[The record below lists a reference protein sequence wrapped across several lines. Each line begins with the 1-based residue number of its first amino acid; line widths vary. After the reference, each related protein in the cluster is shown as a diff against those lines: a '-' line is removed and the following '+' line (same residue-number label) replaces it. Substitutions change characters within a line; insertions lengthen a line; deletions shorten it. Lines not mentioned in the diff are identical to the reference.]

1 MEKEKTIFDYLGQVL
16 IIFGATMIILHILSL
31 LVGESAKNM
40 STLFA
45 LGKVGLPTATAF
57 QFLLVSILTVAYK
70 YIFFT
75 DKVIKNM
82 SVPVRT
88 ALMYVMIIITIIVM
102 NMLFGWF
109 PQDMWE
115 AWMGFLVSF
124 ALCSGISTLVAV
136 LKDKSENDKMQ
147 QALERLKQEK

>member
-1 MEKEKTIFDYLGQVL
+1 MEKEKTIYDYLGQVL

-31 LVGESAKNM
+31 FVGESAKDM

-45 LGKVGLPTATAF
+45 LGNEGLPTATAF
-57 QFLLVSILTVAYK
+57 QFLLVSLLTVIYR
-70 YIFFT
+70 YLFFT

-88 ALMYVMIIITIIVM
+88 ALMYGVIIVTIIIM

-147 QALERLKQEK
+147 KALERLKQEK